1 MSSTPKPAR
10 ATSGPKADRSGP
22 ERPAQE
28 PVKPLP
34 TGVRVLVY
42 VVLVILGVLAG
53 VAGALLQAA
62 WFPAGLLLA
71 LLGAA
76 GVFYGGARALGAR
89 AGAYAPCAGWLL
101 TVLFLTT
108 TRPEGDFVFG
118 TGVSSY
124 LYLLGGMAV
133 AVMCATLGA
142 PSQPGGLA
150 ARLAK

>member
-1 MSSTPKPAR
+1 MSTPKPAR
-10 ATSGPKADRSGP
+10 AKGGPKPEAPPAD
-22 ERPAQE
+22 ERTA
-28 PVKPLP
+28 PLS
-34 TGVRVLVY
+34 TGLRVLLY
-42 VVLVILGVLAG
+42 ALLVVLGVLVG
-53 VAGALLQAA
+53 IAGALLQAA
-62 WFPAGLLLA
+62 WFPAGLLLS

-89 AGAYAPCAGWLL
+89 SGAFAPCAGWLV

-118 TGVSSY
+118 TGASSY

>member
-1 MSSTPKPAR
+1 MSAPKPSR
-10 ATSGPKADRSGP
+10 ASGGPKP
-22 ERPAQE
+22 KEPAAE
-28 PVKPLP
+28 PVTSMP
-34 TGVRVLVY
+34 TGVRVLVHVLL
-42 VVLVILGVLAG
+42 VVLGALVG
-53 VAGALLQAA
+53 VAGALLQSA

-89 AGAYAPCAGWLL
+89 SGAFAPGAGWVL

-118 TGVSSY
+118 TGASSY

-133 AVMCATLGA
+133 AVMSATLGA

>member
-1 MSSTPKPAR
+1 MSTPKPAR
-10 ATSGPKADRSGP
+10 ASGGPKA
-22 ERPAQE
+22 ERPAEE
-28 PVKPLP
+28 PVKALP
-34 TGVRVLVY
+34 AGLRVLLHA
-42 VVLVILGVLAG
+42 VLVVLGVLVG
-53 VAGALLQAA
+53 VAGALLQSA
-62 WFPAGLLLA
+62 WFPAGLLLS

-76 GVFYGGARALGAR
+76 GLFYGGARALGAR
-89 AGAYAPCAGWLL
+89 SGAFAPGAGWLL

-118 TGVSSY
+118 SGTSSY

-142 PSQPGGLA
+142 PAQPGGLA